1 MKSLC
6 PELEWVSTIETV
18 NLVFVCVYICAV
30 HVIAGVCVCVCSRLS
45 VFMFV
50 IFIYFVGEDS
60 IDVCNVPGEVTF
72 DKSTSTYQNYFGY
85 LDFHT
90 NCSSVLDVQMLNYDP
105 DYPYTY
111 LSKCRG
117 WTLCVR
123 YVCVCVCV
131 WCLCVRVCTYIW

>member
-1 MKSLC
+1 VWYSIGWTMKSPC
-6 PELEWVSTIETV
+6 PELEWVITNTACESC
-18 NLVFVCVYICAV
+18 VCVRVYMCCK
-30 HVIAGVCVCVCSRLS
+30 HLIANVCVCVYVCMC
-45 VFMFV
+45 VFVLYVLLFS
-50 IFIYFVGEDS
+50 FIFVGEDS

-111 LSKCRG
+111 LSKCMVDA
-117 WTLCVR
+117 LCL
-123 YVCVCVCV
+123 CVCV
-131 WCLCVRVCTYIW
+131 